1 MEDVLLRKT
10 YHCKANS
17 GLSSDRKPMVGLTV
31 QTVNFFQDE
40 TKFNRRTEL
49 EFSTKPA
56 ILPNCC

>member
-17 GLSSDRKPMVGLTV
+17 GLSSDCKPMVGLTV

-40 TKFNRRTEL
+40 TMFIRITN
-49 EFSTKPA
+49 A
-56 ILPNCC
+56 QI